1 MINNYPHELS
11 AGDVYYSPI
20 LLVII
25 LAFLAAGVTVLILNK
40 LKLSRYI
47 YAPSYVF
54 IGIMV
59 LYMVLIDAYWIKF

>member
-1 MINNYPHELS
+1 MTNNFPHELS
-11 AGDVYYSPI
+11 LGDVYYSPI

-59 LYMVLIDAYWIKF
+59 LYMVLIDAFWIKF

>member
-1 MINNYPHELS
+1 MTNNYPHELS
-11 AGDVYYSPI
+11 AGDVYYSPM

-40 LKLSRYI
+40 LKLSRYF

-59 LYMVLIDAYWIKF
+59 LYMVLIDAFWIKF